1 MISIA
6 LIDKFPILRIG
17 LSMHLKKYFK
27 EITIWEMEN
36 TADFQA
42 SYLDVDPDIII
53 IGINLYSTAQS
64 TENIN
69 TLLNENPKSRIIVY
83 DEKPDATLLNDYFRN
98 GVAGYLSKQNRLS
111 ELIECIEA
119 VTTGKKY
126 ICKELLPPADNNF
139 LKA

>member
-111 ELIECIEA
+111 ELIECIEV
-119 VTTGKKY
+119 VTTGKIY